1 MERSPLITR
10 ISWGEMEVEGLPS
23 GKDFVLYPGG
33 GSVWDWGVYGTR
45 HEPGI
50 RDGEVRELLGR
61 GCAVV
66 VLSQGMER
74 RLKATPEA
82 LEVLRE
88 AGVDVYVDE
97 TRGAVEV
104 YNRLAGAGE
113 AVGGL
118 FHSTC

>member
-1 MERSPLITR
+1 MGLSPLITS
-10 ISWGEMEVEGLPS
+10 ISWGEMEVEGLPL

-33 GSVWDWGVYGTR
+33 GSGWDWNTHGTR

-50 RDGEVRELLGR
+50 QVGEVRELLAR

-74 RLKATPEA
+74 RLGATPEA
-82 LEVLRE
+82 LAVLRD

-97 TRGAVEV
+97 TRAAVEV